1 MLSGISQSS
10 QMASQLFSRID
21 TKSQGYIE
29 KSDLATAFS
38 QISAKASDT
47 TSVDDVFAALDSDS
61 NGQVTESEFSS
72 VLSQLQEQ
80 LDSQFSRMRMEGK
93 GGSGGPQGMAGMPPP
108 PPPSDDAGFTE
119 EELTSQ
125 LEEIGSTDTQRS
137 SLISNI
143 VDNFEAADSDG
154 DGKVS
159 FKEAMAF
166 DEASKSAT
174 SSFATSTSSSTDTA
188 QAAAS
193 TDAQVMMK
201 IMKLMHAYGSGQDQ
215 QQSGVASLLSAI
227 A

>member
-1 MLSGISQSS
+1 MLSGISQAS

-38 QISAKASDT
+38 QISAKANDT
-47 TSVDDVFAALDSDS
+47 TSVDDVFAALDGDS

-72 VLSQLQEQ
+72 VLSQLQAQ
-80 LDSQFSRMRMEGK
+80 LDSQFSQMRMEGK

-108 PPPSDDAGFTE
+108 PPPGDDAGFTKD
-119 EELTSQ
+119 ELSSQ
-125 LEEIGSTDTQRS
+125 LEDIGSTDTQRS

-143 VDNFEAADSDG
+143 VENFEAADSDG

-174 SSFATSTSSSTDTA
+174 SSSATSTSSSTDTA

-201 IMKLMHAYGSGQDQ
+201 IMQLMHAYGGGQDQ

>member
-1 MLSGISQSS
+1 MLSGISQAS

-80 LDSQFSRMRMEGK
+80 LDSQFSQMRMEGK

-108 PPPSDDAGFTE
+108 PPPGDDAGFTKD
-119 EELTSQ
+119 ELSSQ
-125 LEEIGSTDTQRS
+125 LEDIGSTDTQRS

-166 DEASKSAT
+166 DEASKSTT
-174 SSFATSTSSSTDTA
+174 SSSATSTTETA

-201 IMKLMHAYGSGQDQ
+201 IMQLMHAYGSGQDQ